1 MMKNIFTLAGVLGV
15 CLFFCGSILNASTA
29 KTIGEE
35 QLTGFSFLKKNS
47 LAGGKT
53 LLVVGGIQGD
63 EPGGFHAASLLAT
76 RYTFTKG
83 NVWVVPNLNFLS
95 IIKRSRGVYGDLN
108 RKFATLSPQ
117 DPESSL
123 VSRVKSIITDPE
135 VDVVMNLHDGS
146 GFYNS
151 TYVDEMRNPNRW
163 GQSVIIDQAKIESP
177 FFGDLAT
184 IAKEI
189 AQEVNLKIGDSS
201 KKYGVKDTKT
211 REGNEEMSKTLT
223 YFAISQQKPAF
234 GVEASKQL
242 NKAQRVYCHLQ
253 VLESFM
259 DKMGIEYSRDF
270 QLTVPAVSKA
280 IEENR
285 RIVFYD
291 SRIDLNME
299 GARRNIRYFP
309 LQKDGKVNFTAI
321 DPLVTILPQKDSPHF
336 DVYHGNERVT
346 TLEAQFFDYDKN
358 LPEVYII
365 ADGVEQKIAM
375 GTTFWV
381 SSSFEILP
389 IKGYRVNIIGY
400 PSSSKDES
408 GQKVLQKNVNKR
420 FSIDKQGMI
429 YRIEIYRLASG
440 DHQLGKDD
448 LFAGML
454 LVRFGTKDSADTR
467 TVTAQK
473 TSLGPL

>member
-1 MMKNIFTLAGVLGV
+1 MMKNIFNTVAVLSI
-15 CLFFCGSILNASTA
+15 CLFFCIGSVSAT
-29 KTIGEE
+29 TIDPMEE
-35 QLTGFSFLKKNS
+35 ESLSAFSFLKKNS
-47 LAGGKT
+47 HVGGKT
-53 LLVVGGIQGD
+53 LLVIGGIQGD

-76 RYTFTKG
+76 RYNFTKG

-146 GFYNS
+146 GFYDPV
-151 TYVDEMRNPNRW
+151 YIDKMRNPNRW
-163 GQSVIIDQAKIESP
+163 GQSIIIDQAKIESP
-177 FFGDLAT
+177 AFGDLAT
-184 IAKEI
+184 IAEEV
-189 AQEVNLKIGDSS
+189 AEEVNLRIDDSS

-223 YFAISQQKPAF
+223 YFAISQHKPAF

-253 VLESFM
+253 VLETFM

-270 QLTVPAVSKA
+270 TLSVPAVSKA

-299 GARRNIRYFP
+299 GARRTIRYFP
-309 LQKDGKVNFTAI
+309 LQKDGVIDFTAL
-321 DPLVTILPQKDSPHF
+321 DPLVTILPQENSPHF

-346 TLEAQFFDYDKN
+346 TIEAQFFDYDKN
-358 LPEVYII
+358 LPEVHVV
-365 ADGVEQKIAM
+365 ADGVERKILM
-375 GTTFWV
+375 GTTFQV
-381 SSSFEILP
+381 RSSFEILP

-408 GQKVLQKNVNKR
+408 GQKIVQQNVSKR
-420 FSIDKQGMI
+420 FSIDKQGTM
-429 YRIEIYRLASG
+429 YRVEIYRLAS
-440 DHQLGKDD
+440 DNKPQKDD
-448 LFAGML
+448 LFAGMV
-454 LVRFGTKDSADTR
+454 LVRFGTKDSAQTG

-473 TSLGPL
+473 VSLRSR